1 MRRKRVTGRTK
12 RESGVTI
19 IELLVAMI
27 SASVLAITAGIILV
41 FCFRT
46 LRSNGDVVGL
56 QRDVDAT
63 TRTLYRAIRG
73 ARRNQISTPM
83 GEGATGPQLTI
94 GARSFYRGSADL
106 TVNPAGTYL
115 VFDPN
120 TGVNG
125 DEQVLVNGTL
135 RDCTFRH
142 NTNCIA
148 LSLTVAAQYDR
159 IHIDSDIRM
168 RNEL

>member
-1 MRRKRVTGRTK
+1 MTGGAQ

-46 LRSNGDVVGL
+46 LRSNGDVIGL

-63 TRTLYRAIRG
+63 TRTLYRTIRG
-73 ARRNQISTPM
+73 ARRNQISTPDE
-83 GEGATGPQLTI
+83 EGATGPQLTI
-94 GARSFYRGSADL
+94 GTRSFYRASADL
-106 TVNPAGTYL
+106 TTVNPNGANL

-135 RDCTFRH
+135 QDCTFRH

-159 IHIDSDIRM
+159 IQIDSDIRM